1 MFSFVTFQ
9 DDDAKPIK
17 KKPAWIAYGEN
28 PDGTTGVFSGGQ
40 WDEQELASAK
50 AKMEKEL
57 ALVECHQ
64 DDDGWTSDDDEKPQ
78 NRTLLVLM
86 GLPGAGKSSLTEEL
100 VKDMHKNHYV
110 KPLKH
115 VRLDGDLGS
124 FIYLG
129 HIRDKYPGTDALAY
143 EHDPILDFLKEQ
155 PSNTLVYGEGARI
168 TSVNFLQ
175 KVQDLGYKVTVV
187 KLDIDQKTGNMR
199 CIMRDDK
206 SFSDLHFQKL
216 ATVMQKIEK
225 EFNFWSL
232 SGVDSLIKNAKH
244 LGQIIAQING
254 VEFKEKE
261 EEKWT
266 EQDEKNLT
274 ILQGLNSRPNAIAK
288 IDYDIQL
295 DLEAKKKRIEEKKKP
310 QWEKI
315 EGSTLKMTQCLTCNM
330 AWVADGVVGCKCPE
344 SKTFDYKAL
353 CRNPEPFEDDDWSD
367 GEVKV
372 IQGVKHW
379 KTPYGIVEA
388 SNDDEMLE
396 AKKKKHTEKKKK
408 PAWIAFDDDCNP

>member
-295 DLEAKKKRIEEKKKP
+295 DLEAKKKRIEEKKK
-310 QWEKI
+310 QKEQ
-315 EGSTLKMTQCLTCNM
+315 ELR
-330 AWVADGVVGCKCPE
+330 
-344 SKTFDYKAL
+344 DYS
-353 CRNPEPFEDDDWSD
+353 RTRW
-367 GEVKV
+367 
-372 IQGVKHW
+372 I
-379 KTPYGIVEA
+379 
-388 SNDDEMLE
+388 
-396 AKKKKHTEKKKK
+396 KHTQERYEEEKKKK
-408 PAWIAFDDDCNP
+408 PAWIAFDDDCNIVHGGDWDKQELAEEKEKMENELKKMGKGQGKGEKKEKQKDDVLQDIYLTQT